1 MDAGNANPGRVPVLK
16 DVVLVGAGHAHVG
29 VLRNFGMNPVPGVR
43 LTLITRQVHTPYS
56 GMLPGLIAGH
66 YDFDQVHID
75 TGPLARFA
83 GARLYQAEVT
93 GFDLD
98 RRLVICKG
106 RPPVAYDLM
115 SIDIGSTPGGADVPG
130 VRENAIP
137 VKPIDQFLERFE
149 TARARVLA
157 SGGRARIGVV
167 GGGAAG
173 VELALSLRER
183 LMRDVAAAGGDPG
196 SLRVV
201 VLSASPSILPA
212 LPGGARRRLERIL
225 RERGIEVLAG
235 ARVTGIEGRK
245 VSIDG
250 RPQEMM
256 DEVFWTTQARPAP
269 WLAETALKLDA
280 RGFIAIDDRLRSV
293 SHADVFAAGDVA
305 SMVGRDLPKSGV
317 YAVRQGPYLA
327 ENIRRSLAGRELSCY
342 KPQGD
347 ALYLVSTGDRYAV
360 GTRNGLSFE
369 GAWVWRWKD
378 HIDRTF
384 KDKFNVLPEM
394 AQPAP
399 QMSSGIAD
407 RNAVAE
413 IPALAMRCGGCGAKI
428 GADVL
433 SRALAGISPEPR
445 DDVRVGLDAP
455 DDAAIVENGGPLLSV
470 QTVDYFRAI
479 VDDPYTFGRIAA
491 NHALGDIFAM
501 GAEPQ
506 TAMAI
511 ATLPYGIETK
521 LEADLKD
528 LLSGAN
534 EMLKE
539 AGCALVGGHT
549 SEGAELAIGF
559 AITGLVAPDK
569 VLRKGGLKP
578 GDALLLTK
586 AIGTGTLLAADM
598 RGKAKARWVMA
609 ALAQMT
615 ASKRLAAAILRR
627 HGVHAATDVTGFG
640 LLGHLAEMVR
650 ASGVDATLALARVPV
665 LDGARE
671 TVAAG
676 ILSSLQPQ
684 NLRLRRAIRNLD
696 TASRHPAFPLLFDPQ
711 TAGGLLAALPNAAAR
726 ACVAELRAA
735 GYADAAVIGSVAAQ
749 SSAEAPILIEL
760 DDAGL
765 LQTSGECSEDAT
777 DTEKTEMHPAGQL
790 AE

>member
-1 MDAGNANPGRVPVLK
+1 MDAGNSDAGRVPVLK

-29 VLRNFGMNPVPGVR
+29 VLRNFGMSPLPGVR

-66 YDFDQVHID
+66 YEFDQVHID
-75 TGPLARFA
+75 TAPLARFA
-83 GARLYQAEVT
+83 GARLYQSEVT
-93 GFDLD
+93 GFDLE

-106 RPPVAYDLM
+106 RPAVAYDLM
-115 SIDIGSTPGGADVPG
+115 SIDIGSTPGGTDVPG
-130 VRENAIP
+130 VRESSMP

-149 TARARVLA
+149 AARVRVLA
-157 SGGRARIGVV
+157 SGGRATIGVV

-173 VELALSLRER
+173 VELALCLRER
-183 LMRDVAAAGGDPG
+183 LMRDVGAAGGAPG
-196 SLRVV
+196 LLRMVL
-201 VLSASPSILPA
+201 LSASPEILPA
-212 LPGGARRRLERIL
+212 LPAGARRRLERIL

-235 ARVTGIEGRK
+235 ARVTGIEGRN

-250 RPQEMM
+250 GPSQTI
-256 DEVFWTTQARPAP
+256 DEVFWTTQARPAS
-269 WLAETALKLDA
+269 WLAETGLKLEA
-280 RGFIAIDDRLRSV
+280 RGFIAIDDTLRSV
-293 SHADVFAAGDVA
+293 SHANVFAAGDVA
-305 SMVGRDLPKSGV
+305 SMVDRDLPKSGV

-327 ENIRRSLAGRELSCY
+327 DNIRRTLAGRELSRY

-369 GAWVWRWKD
+369 GAWAWRWKD

-384 KDKFNVLPEM
+384 MDKFNVLPEM
-394 AQPAP
+394 AQPAREIP
-399 QMSSGIAD
+399 SGIAD
-407 RNAVAE
+407 RNAMAE
-413 IPALAMRCGGCGAKI
+413 IPALAMRCGGCGAKV

-433 SRALAGISPEPR
+433 SRALASVSPETR
-445 DDVRVGLDAP
+445 ADVVTGLDSP

-511 ATLPYGIETK
+511 ATLAYGIDAK

-534 EMLKE
+534 EALKA

-549 SEGAELAIGF
+549 SEGAELALGF
-559 AITGLVAPDK
+559 AITGLVARDK
-569 VLRKGGLKP
+569 VLRKGGLAP
-578 GDALLLTK
+578 GDALVLTK

-609 ALAQMT
+609 ALAHMT
-615 ASKRLAAAILRR
+615 ASNQLAAEILTR

-650 ASGVDATLALARVPV
+650 ASGVDATLDLARVPV

-671 TVAAG
+671 TTAAG

-684 NLRLRRAIRNLD
+684 NERLRRAIRNLEA
-696 TASRHPAFPLLFDPQ
+696 ASRHPDFPLLFDPQ
-711 TAGGLLAALPNAAAR
+711 TAGGLLAAVPPAAAKS
-726 ACVAELRAA
+726 CVADLRRA
-735 GYADAAVIGSVAAQ
+735 GYIDAEVIGSVAAQ
-749 SSAEAPILIEL
+749 SCAEASILIDL
-760 DDAGL
+760 DDAGDRRL
-765 LQTSGECSEDAT
+765 LECREDAT
-777 DTEKTEMHPAGQL
+777 ASKNLEMQPAGQL